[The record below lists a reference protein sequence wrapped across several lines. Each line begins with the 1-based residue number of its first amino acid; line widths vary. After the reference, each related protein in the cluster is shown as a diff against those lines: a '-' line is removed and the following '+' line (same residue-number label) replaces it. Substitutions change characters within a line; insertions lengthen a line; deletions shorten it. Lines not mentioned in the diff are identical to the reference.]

1 MAVHSLVFW
10 AVVSHSQK
18 RKKCLSTG
26 CRSSALWAEWRCR
39 YRVTLTMV
47 MCVITRVTAISCHA
61 ERSRR
66 PLNHINILKNQS
78 TSTRRYC
85 GGFRWYSKGKL
96 PRHFSVHLYATT
108 TGFGAIFVTDY
119 TWRPR
124 NLLSAEAPCL
134 SYRKLKPP
142 ARALHPIVK
151 ARL

>member
-18 RKKCLSTG
+18 RKKRLSTG

-66 PLNHINILKNQS
+66 PLNHIKYPQKSINFDKAIL
-78 TSTRRYC
+78 RR
-85 GGFRWYSKGKL
+85 
-96 PRHFSVHLYATT
+96 FSLVLE
-108 TGFGAIFVTDY
+108 GEVKIG
-119 TWRPR
+119 
-124 NLLSAEAPCL
+124 
-134 SYRKLKPP
+134 
-142 ARALHPIVK
+142 RASCRERV
-151 ARL
+151 